1 LPSAKQLAK
10 SSGKF
15 LSSESRVSEIS
26 TYLVSIEICA
36 LFGVLFAA
44 KTCAHGPHKADNS
57 AALKSILLAA
67 PK

>member
-1 LPSAKQLAK
+1 
-10 SSGKF
+10 
-15 LSSESRVSEIS
+15 
-26 TYLVSIEICA
+26 LVSIEICA